1 MSLARGLQLGRAITM
16 RTSTPVFRTAARL
29 PVSRIRPLIQ
39 FKSTS
44 IDDSNQA
51 TTPSTQTNGLMQRFV
66 QGIGYLGGF
75 YARKQ
80 TMLRNAKDLYMT
92 CAEVAMHPQL
102 YRVCQ
107 LPDTFQSWFLVT
119 QLHLYMMMVRL
130 KSEGSEGKYVYKQ
143 MVVFFWDD
151 VDHRMKSLGDV
162 DRSMV
167 QESTRELFSMFH
179 GLLFAYDE
187 GLEGDDTVLAAALW
201 RNLFHDSKTD
211 LNVEDLASM
220 VAYVRREMAALDM
233 VDAEQLIGEGKHT
246 FGPRPEAA
254 HIKAKTA

>member
-1 MSLARGLQLGRAITM
+1 MSRVD
-16 RTSTPVFRTAARL
+16 VFSFVTLTLSCFLFVCSPWASCL
-29 PVSRIRPLIQ
+29 LFCIL
-39 FKSTS
+39 
-44 IDDSNQA
+44 
-51 TTPSTQTNGLMQRFV
+51 TTF
-66 QGIGYLGGF
+66 
-75 YARKQ
+75 
-80 TMLRNAKDLYMT
+80 
-92 CAEVAMHPQL
+92 
-102 YRVCQ
+102 
-107 LPDTFQSWFLVT
+107 FQ
-119 QLHLYMMMVRL
+119 VRL